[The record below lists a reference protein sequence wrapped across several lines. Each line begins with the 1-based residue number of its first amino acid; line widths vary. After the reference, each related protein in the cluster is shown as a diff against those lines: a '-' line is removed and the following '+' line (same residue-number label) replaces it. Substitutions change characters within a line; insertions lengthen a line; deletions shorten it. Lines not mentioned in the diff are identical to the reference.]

1 MSFSEYFS
9 NQNLLN
15 VNEERR
21 QEINNNVGRCIGL
34 SCIVGVTA
42 GIFIYLWFLG
52 HS

>member
-1 MSFSEYFS
+1 MSFSDYFS

-21 QEINNNVGRCIGL
+21 QEINNNVGRCIGI
-34 SCIVGVTA
+34 SCMFSVGV
-42 GIFIYLWFLG
+42 GIFVYLWVLG